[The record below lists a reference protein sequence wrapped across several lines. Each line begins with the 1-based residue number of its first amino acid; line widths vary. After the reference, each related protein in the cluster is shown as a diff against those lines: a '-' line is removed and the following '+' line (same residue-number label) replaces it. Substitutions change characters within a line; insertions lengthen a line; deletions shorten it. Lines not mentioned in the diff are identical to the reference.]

1 MACMRMLISFVV
13 VVGLMLAA
21 TAQAAPTASAGF
33 TAAEQFIL
41 AAADR
46 GTPKTDGST
55 KTVKQIRLKAE
66 SIIRFA
72 YAHRGWRSGDRWNA
86 DRRKRVNRLM
96 NTIQRS
102 PEDRFQIRSFLI
114 AKRASYKTW
123 AANQER
129 KADPWGVAYRNLS
142 ENMKSALARLS
153 VCESGNRP
161 YLKYGAFGWT
171 HHHALTSLAIPQ
183 WMKDNLTYPVSAAS
197 YKEQAVFSAAVA
209 SRYGWGGW
217 PSCSR
222 KLNL

>member
-1 MACMRMLISFVV
+1 MACMRTLISFVV

-21 TAQAAPTASAGF
+21 TAQAVPTASVGF
-33 TAAEQFIL
+33 TATEQSIL

-72 YAHRGWRSGDRWNA
+72 YAHRGWRWGERGNA

-96 NTIQRS
+96 NRIQRR
-102 PEDRFQIRSFLI
+102 PNDRFQIRSFLI
-114 AKRASYKTW
+114 ARRTSYKTW
-123 AANQER
+123 SANQER

-142 ENMKSALARLS
+142 ENMKAALAGLS
-153 VCESGNRP
+153 ICESGNRN
-161 YLKYGAFGWT
+161 LTHGFFGWT
-171 HHHALTSLAIPQ
+171 HHHALPSLGIPS
-183 WMKDNLTYPVSAAS
+183 WMVENLSYPVSAAS
-197 YKEQAVFSAAVA
+197 YKEQAVFSAWVA